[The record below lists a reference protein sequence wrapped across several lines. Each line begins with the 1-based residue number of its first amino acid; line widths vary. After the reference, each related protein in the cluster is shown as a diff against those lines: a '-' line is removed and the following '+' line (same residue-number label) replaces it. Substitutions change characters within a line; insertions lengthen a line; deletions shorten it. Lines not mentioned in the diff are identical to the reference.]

1 MREGQRIALVGM
13 GISAGL
19 AALKIT
25 TGLLGSSTSV
35 LADGFESAGDVLSS
49 GMVFLGLT
57 LAAKPPDS
65 NHPYGHGRAEILS
78 GLALGM
84 ILFLAGIAIAVH
96 GLLGVDDVTA
106 PPQMYTIL
114 PLVLSTLVKL
124 VMMRVKYNAGRRMGS
139 ASLLAD
145 AYNDGIDMLS
155 GLAAMVA
162 LGLTLSN
169 PERFPHADH
178 YGGFVVGLIMLLTGV
193 KVARA
198 TGLQLMDTMPD
209 ETLMN
214 KVRSAALGVDGVAGV
229 EKCYARKTGLQYHVD
244 LHLEVDPRMTVLV
257 GHDIASRARD
267 KIKAELDWVADV
279 LVHIEPAPGKYDI
292 PRMMPKLFDIVRDQ
306 STAKLTEEPFGDHY
320 LYFDGPTDELSVMI
334 AGSLRLNAGASPHR
348 PHQHPEEEFLLIT
361 EGTGEILVDGKI
373 NKVGPGSMMYC
384 QGNALHGIEN
394 TGTEPMLF
402 YYYKW
407 KA

>member
-1 MREGQRIALVGM
+1 MREGQRIALTGM
-13 GISAGL
+13 AVSTGL
-19 AALKIT
+19 AALKISV
-25 TGLLGSSTSV
+25 GLLGGSNAV
-35 LADGFESAGDVLSS
+35 VADGFESAGDVLSS

-57 LAAKPPDS
+57 VAAKPPDS

-84 ILFLAGIAIAVH
+84 VLFLAGIAIAVH
-96 GLLGVDDVTA
+96 GLLGAGDVTE
-106 PPQMYTIL
+106 PPKLYTIL

-124 VMMRVKYNAGRRMGS
+124 VMMRVKYQAGKRMGS

-155 GLAAMVA
+155 ALAAMVA

-209 ETLMN
+209 QTLMSR
-214 KVRSAALGVDGVAGV
+214 VRNVALGVDGVAGV

-244 LHLEVDPRMTVLV
+244 LHLEVDPRVTVLV
-257 GHDIASRARD
+257 GHDIASRVRD
-267 KIKAELDWVADV
+267 QIKEELNWVADV
-279 LVHIEPAPGKYDI
+279 LVHVEPAPGRYDI
-292 PRMMPKLFDIVRDQ
+292 PKNMPKLFDIVLDPA
-306 STAKLTEEPFGDHY
+306 TAKFAKEPFGDHY
-320 LYFDGPTDELSVMI
+320 LYFDGPTNELSVMV
-334 AGSLRLNAGASPHR
+334 AGSLLLNPGATPHP
-348 PHQHPEEEFLLIT
+348 PHQHPEEEFLLVT
-361 EGTGEILVDGKI
+361 EGAGEILVDGKI
-373 NKVGPGSMMYC
+373 HKVGPGSMMYC
-384 QGNALHGIEN
+384 EGNALHGIEN
-394 TGTEPMLF
+394 TSSEPMLF

>member
-1 MREGQRIALVGM
+1 MGEGQRIAVIGM
-13 GISAGL
+13 AISAAL

-25 TGLLGSSTSV
+25 TGLLGHSNSV

-57 LAAKPPDS
+57 LAAKPADS

-78 GLALGM
+78 GLGLGM
-84 ILFLAGIAIAVH
+84 VLFLAGIAIAVH
-96 GLLGVDDVTA
+96 GLLGAADVTG
-106 PPQMYTIL
+106 PPRTYAIL

-145 AYNDGIDMLS
+145 AYNDAVDMLS
-155 GLAAMVA
+155 GIAAMTA
-162 LGLTLSN
+162 LSLTLIN
-169 PERFPHADH
+169 PQAFPHADH
-178 YGGFVVGLIMLLTGV
+178 YGGFVIGLIMLLTGV
-193 KVARA
+193 KVAHS

-209 ETLMN
+209 EELLGG
-214 KVRSAALGVDGVAGV
+214 VRSVALGVDGVRGV

-244 LHLEVDPRMTVLV
+244 LHLEVDPSISVLL

-267 KIKAELDWVADV
+267 QIKHQLGWVADV
-279 LVHIEPAPGKYDI
+279 LVHVEPAPGRYHGAQN
-292 PRMMPKLFDIVRDQ
+292 MPKLFDVVMDPA
-306 STAKLTEEPFGDHY
+306 TAKFTKEPFGDHS
-320 LYFDGPTDELSVMI
+320 LYFEGPTNELKLMV
-334 AGSLRLNAGASPHR
+334 AGSLLLNPGASPHP
-348 PHQHPEEEFLLIT
+348 PHQHPEEEFLLVT

-373 NKVGPGSMMYC
+373 NQVGPGSMMYC
-384 QGNALHGIEN
+384 DGNQMHGIEN
-394 TGTEPMLF
+394 TGKEPMLF

>member
-1 MREGQRIALVGM
+1 M
-13 GISAGL
+13 GISACL

-25 TGLLGSSTSV
+25 TGVYGKSNSV

-57 LAAKPPDS
+57 LAAKPADS

-84 ILFLAGIAIAVH
+84 IICMAGIAIAVH
-96 GLLGVDDVTA
+96 GLVDAKEVTA
-106 PPQMYTIL
+106 PPRMYAIL

-124 VMMRVKYNAGRRMGS
+124 AMMRVKFTAGRRMGS

-145 AYNDGIDMLS
+145 AYNDGIDMIS
-155 GLAAMVA
+155 GLTAMVA
-162 LGLTLSN
+162 LGLTLYSA
-169 PERFPHADH
+169 ERFPHADH
-178 YGGFVVGLIMLLTGV
+178 YGGFVIGLIMLLTGV

-198 TGLQLMDTMPD
+198 TGLQLMDTMPSD
-209 ETLMN
+209 DLMN
-214 KVRSAALGVDGVAGV
+214 RVRGVALAVQGVAGV

-244 LHLEVDPRMTVLV
+244 LHLEVDPHMTVRE

-267 KIKAELDWVADV
+267 QIKAELNWVADV
-279 LVHIEPAPGKYDI
+279 LVHIEPAPGKYDG
-292 PRMMPKLFDIVRDQ
+292 PKTMPKLFDVVIDPA
-306 STAKLTEEPFGDHY
+306 TATFTKEPFGDHY
-320 LYFDGPTDELSVMI
+320 LYFDGPTNELSMMV
-334 AGSLRLNAGASPHR
+334 AGSLKLNPGASPHP
-348 PHQHPEEEFLLIT
+348 PHRHPEEEFLLIT

-373 NKVGPGSMMYC
+373 TRVGPGSMMYC
-384 QGNALHGIEN
+384 DGNSLHGIEN

-407 KA
+407 EA

>member
-1 MREGQRIALVGM
+1 MREGQRIALIGM

-25 TGLLGSSTSV
+25 TGIWGNSNSL

-84 ILFLAGIAIAVH
+84 GLFLAGVAIAVH
-96 GLLGVDDVTA
+96 GLLGADDVTA
-106 PPQMYTIL
+106 APRPYTIL
-114 PLVLSTLVKL
+114 PLVFSTLVKL
-124 VMMRVKYNAGRRMGS
+124 VMMRVKYNAGHRMGS

-155 GLAAMVA
+155 GIAAMIA
-162 LGLTLSN
+162 LGLTLVN
-169 PERFPHADH
+169 PERFPFADH
-178 YGGFVVGLIMLLTGV
+178 YGGFVIGLIMMLTGV

-209 ETLMN
+209 EALMSR
-214 KVRSAALGVDGVAGV
+214 VRNVAMGVAGVVGV

-244 LHLEVDPRMTVLV
+244 LHLEVDPRVTVLV
-257 GHDIASRARD
+257 GHDIASRTRD
-267 KIKAELDWVADV
+267 RIKEELDWVADV
-279 LVHIEPAPGKYDI
+279 LVHVEPAPGRYDI
-292 PRMMPKLFDIVRDQ
+292 SKSMPKLFDVVMDPAK
-306 STAKLTEEPFGDHY
+306 AKLVHEPFGDHHI
-320 LYFDGPTDELSVMI
+320 YFDGPTNEVSLMV
-334 AGSLRLNAGASPHR
+334 AGSLRLNAGATPHP

-373 NKVGPGSMMYC
+373 TKVGPGSMMYC
-384 QGNALHGIEN
+384 DGNSMHGIEN

>member
-1 MREGQRIALVGM
+1 MREGLRIALIGM
-13 GISAGL
+13 GISAAL

-25 TGLLGSSTSV
+25 TGLLGHSNSV

-57 LAAKPPDS
+57 LASKPADS
-65 NHPYGHGRAEILS
+65 NHPYGHGRAETLS

-84 ILFLAGIAIAVH
+84 VLFLAGIAIAVH
-96 GLLGVDDVTA
+96 GLLGVGDVTG
-106 PPQMYTIL
+106 PPETYTFL
-114 PLVLSTLVKL
+114 PLVLSTLIKL
-124 VMMRVKYNAGRRMGS
+124 TMMRVKYNAGRRIGS

-155 GLAAMVA
+155 GIAAMIA
-162 LGLTLSN
+162 LGLTLLY
-169 PERFPHADH
+169 PAQFPHADH
-178 YGGFVVGLIMLLTGV
+178 YGGFVIGLIMMLTGV
-193 KVARA
+193 KVTRA

-209 ETLMN
+209 DSLMFR
-214 KVRSAALGVDGVAGV
+214 VRNVALGVPGVAGV

-244 LHLEVDPRMTVLV
+244 LHLEVDPRISVMA
-257 GHDIASRARD
+257 GHGIAGCARE
-267 KIKAELDWVADV
+267 KIREQLDWVADV
-279 LVHIEPAPGKYDI
+279 LVHIEPAPGRYPI
-292 PRMMPKLFDIVRDQ
+292 SQNMPKLFDIVLDPT
-306 STAKLTEEPFGDHY
+306 TAKLSHEPFGDHY

-334 AGSLRLNAGASPHR
+334 AGSVRLNPGATPHP
-348 PHQHPEEEFLLIT
+348 PHQHPEEEFMLVT

-373 NKVGPGSMMYC
+373 NQVGPGSMMYC
-384 QGNALHGIEN
+384 AGNALHGIEN
-394 TGTEPMLF
+394 TGPDPMLF

>member
-1 MREGQRIALVGM
+1 MREGQRIALIGM

-25 TGLLGSSTSV
+25 TGLWGNSNSL

-84 ILFLAGIAIAVH
+84 VLFLAGIAIAVH
-96 GLLGVDDVTA
+96 GLLGVDDVVA
-106 PPQMYTIL
+106 PPRTFTIL
-114 PLVLSTLVKL
+114 PLVFSTLVKL
-124 VMMRVKYNAGRRMGS
+124 MMMRVKYNAGRRMGS

-155 GLAAMVA
+155 GIAAMTA
-162 LGLTLSN
+162 LGLTLLH

-178 YGGFVVGLIMLLTGV
+178 YGGFVIGLIMMLTGV

-209 ETLMN
+209 DLLMN
-214 KVRSAALGVDGVAGV
+214 RVRSVALGVKGVVGV

-244 LHLEVDPRMTVLV
+244 LHLEVDPRISVLM

-267 KIKAELDWVADV
+267 KIKEELDWVADV
-279 LVHIEPAPGKYDI
+279 LVHVEPAPGRYDNSKT
-292 PRMMPKLFDIVRDQ
+292 MPKLFDVVRDPA
-306 STAKLTEEPFGDHY
+306 TAKLTKEPFGDHY
-320 LYFDGPTDELSVMI
+320 VYFDGPTNELSVMV
-334 AGSLRLNAGASPHR
+334 AGSLRLNPGAAPHP

-384 QGNALHGIEN
+384 EGNSLHGIEN

>member
-1 MREGQRIALVGM
+1 MREGQRIALIGM

-19 AALKIT
+19 AALKIA
-25 TGLLGSSTSV
+25 TGVVGNSNSV

-57 LAAKPPDS
+57 LAAKPADW

-84 ILFLAGIAIAVH
+84 VLCMAGIAIAIH
-96 GLLGVDDVTA
+96 GVWGVGDVTS
-106 PPQMYTIL
+106 PPRTYAIF
-114 PLVLSTLVKL
+114 PLIFSTLVKL
-124 VMMRVKYNAGRRMGS
+124 GLMRVKYSAGRRTGS

-155 GLAAMVA
+155 GLTAMAA
-162 LGLTLSN
+162 LGLTLAN
-169 PERFPHADH
+169 PERFPYADH
-178 YGGFVVGLIMLLTGV
+178 YGGCAIGLIMVFTGV
-193 KVARA
+193 KVAWS
-198 TGLQLMDTMPD
+198 TSLQLMDTMPGD
-209 ETLMN
+209 DLMN
-214 KVRSAALGVDGVAGV
+214 RVRSVALGVEGVAGV
-229 EKCYARKTGLQYHVD
+229 EKCYARKTGLQHHVD
-244 LHLEVDPRMTVLV
+244 LHLEVDPRITVRE

-267 KIKAELDWVADV
+267 KIKEELNWVADV
-279 LVHIEPAPGKYDI
+279 LVHVEPAPGKYDG
-292 PRMMPKLFDIVRDQ
+292 PKNMLKLFDVVQDPT
-306 STAKLTEEPFGDHY
+306 TAKFIREPFGDHY
-320 LYFDGPTDELSVMI
+320 VYFDGPTDELSVMI
-334 AGSLRLNAGASPHR
+334 AGSLRLNPGASPHP

-361 EGTGEILVDGKI
+361 EGTGEILVDGKV

-384 QGNALHGIEN
+384 KGNSLHGIEN